1 MPISAERFLIPK
13 LSASNRV

>member
-1 MPISAERFLIPK
+1 MPISAERFLIPE